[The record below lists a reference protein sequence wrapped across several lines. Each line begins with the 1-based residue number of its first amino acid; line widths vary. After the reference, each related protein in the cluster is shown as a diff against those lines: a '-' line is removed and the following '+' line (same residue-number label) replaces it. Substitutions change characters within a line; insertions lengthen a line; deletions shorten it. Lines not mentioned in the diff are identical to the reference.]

1 MLLPSS
7 RAPTIVHSRSRNAD
21 QLDVVLAIVALPVA
35 AASWRQLPHSGRWQ
49 ELHARAAAR
58 PGTVRSTLLGNRQ
71 HTLAILG
78 YLKSDASAFERLSL
92 AGRMLKEAGARNP
105 QSVGLLGTGEQGFA
119 RSTLEALLA
128 ATLTRA
134 FALPTFRAPE
144 RAERRM
150 RRVVLLGSAGLD
162 AHYDIASARGTNL
175 ARWLTALPPNVLD
188 AAGYREA
195 LTRLA
200 RALAAAALAR

>member
-1 MLLPSS
+1 MLRKP
-7 RAPTIVHSRSRNAD
+7 
-21 QLDVVLAIVALPVA
+21 
-35 AASWRQLPHSGRWQ
+35 
-49 ELHARAAAR
+49 ARATRGA
-58 PGTVRSTLLGNRQ
+58 
-71 HTLAILG
+71 
-78 YLKSDASAFERLSL
+78 SD
-92 AGRMLKEAGARNP
+92 
-105 QSVGLLGTGEQGFA
+105 LGTGEQGFA

-134 FALPTFRAPE
+134 FALPTFRAQE

-200 RALAAAALAR
+200 REHALQLRWLDESALRRAGAHALSGGGLRQRREGGAASRAPEVPPAAARPPARARRRRAHRARHPVRHRRGEPQDAPLDARHAHRRL